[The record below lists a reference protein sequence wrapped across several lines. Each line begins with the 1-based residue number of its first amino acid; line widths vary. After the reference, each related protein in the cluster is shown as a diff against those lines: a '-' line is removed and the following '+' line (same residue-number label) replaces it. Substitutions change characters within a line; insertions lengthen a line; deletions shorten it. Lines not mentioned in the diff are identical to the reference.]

1 MDILL
6 WIGWSL
12 ALIITVFTVWM
23 LTAGALAARSPSW
36 DSALYAAARNE
47 LIERGF
53 QRAKFSDAD
62 DRFIKEFLGREP
74 NVVDPSMD
82 VRLIDAIGKLTDATG
97 RDFERL
103 NQIRE
108 RTLNEALSRQH
119 AIVARISTPW
129 LVIKLWKMRKGI
141 STVQVGA
148 LGLRWFIPLYVSRTR
163 KIGERYLTT
172 ATLIGVWLGLLYW
185 GFSQLDRQE
194 TPVDG
199 LTIVGIVVTLS
210 SSIGLVA
217 TAGRQMYAVAV
228 VWWGPRSSWTLKG
241 LLTAF
246 SAATVVSTFLFLTMT
261 GRLQIFAV
269 ATSAWLA
276 SQTNMSGRPELVGG
290 AMMLVLVAY
299 MIYNGISGAFA
310 RHLTMT
316 ARVSRASGALFLS
329 AFAAAIVMF
338 ILDVSEPFSSPTIY
352 ALVAAVLVAVLSSTA
367 ASVVEWANEYRSLR
381 QARIHIP
388 RRGFRWWALY
398 SWVAGLL
405 AVSIPTFFMQE
416 LTLLSS
422 MSLFGQTMT
431 VTVLVINLSLAL
443 TFWPGVVVTAL
454 YFRRVSKFARATA
467 RSRHVSVT
475 EPLVES
481 RKRQEE
487 PWVVGIES

>member
-1 MDILL
+1 
-6 WIGWSL
+6 
-12 ALIITVFTVWM
+12 
-23 LTAGALAARSPSW
+23 
-36 DSALYAAARNE
+36 
-47 LIERGF
+47 
-53 QRAKFSDAD
+53 
-62 DRFIKEFLGREP
+62 
-74 NVVDPSMD
+74 
-82 VRLIDAIGKLTDATG
+82 
-97 RDFERL
+97 
-103 NQIRE
+103 
-108 RTLNEALSRQH
+108 
-119 AIVARISTPW
+119 
-129 LVIKLWKMRKGI
+129 
-141 STVQVGA
+141 
-148 LGLRWFIPLYVSRTR
+148 
-163 KIGERYLTT
+163 
-172 ATLIGVWLGLLYW
+172 
-185 GFSQLDRQE
+185 
-194 TPVDG
+194 
-199 LTIVGIVVTLS
+199 
-210 SSIGLVA
+210 
-217 TAGRQMYAVAV
+217 
-228 VWWGPRSSWTLKG
+228 
-241 LLTAF
+241 
-246 SAATVVSTFLFLTMT
+246 
-261 GRLQIFAV
+261 
-269 ATSAWLA
+269 
-276 SQTNMSGRPELVGG
+276 
-290 AMMLVLVAY
+290 MMLVLVAY

-431 VTVLVINLSLAL
+431 VTVTVLVINLSLAL

-467 RSRHVSVT
+467 RSRHVSAT